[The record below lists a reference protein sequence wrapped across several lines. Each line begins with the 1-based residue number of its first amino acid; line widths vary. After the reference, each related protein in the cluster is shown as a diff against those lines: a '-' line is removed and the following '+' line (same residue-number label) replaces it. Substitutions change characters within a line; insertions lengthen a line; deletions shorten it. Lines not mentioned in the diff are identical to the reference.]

1 MSITAKDFSPID
13 RELVEIFKFFF
24 VELLM
29 GHPIYNS
36 FCFQNIPFLSSFFNA
51 KSSTIISIA
60 MKNLTQLNQSARF
73 NYGKYTYVPLYDFIL
88 SNMLAKYKNLGEAI
102 KAYCFPKLFLGGAI
116 ANSLLAGAPPMGS
129 L

>member
-1 MSITAKDFSPID
+1 
-13 RELVEIFKFFF
+13 
-24 VELLM
+24 M
-29 GHPIYNS
+29 GHAIYNS
-36 FCFQNIPFLSSFFNA
+36 FFFKIFLFFHLFFNA

-88 SNMLAKYKNLGEAI
+88 SNMLAKYKNFGEAI
-102 KAYCFPKLFLGGAI
+102 KAYCFPKLFLGEAI